1 MTEAGA
7 LRSEIKELDLSVN
20 IEQVLKEQSFE
31 RLFSEKSKEIHF
43 EDFDF

>member
-1 MTEAGA
+1 LAEKKAKQ
-7 LRSEIKELDLSVN
+7 LYEN